1 MQNKIASVIFS
12 TRIMAVLFVVFAIAM
27 ALGTFIENWYSIETA
42 RLMIYNTWWFE
53 AIMVFF
59 LINFFGNIKRY
70 NLHKREK
77 WSSLLIHLSFIL
89 ILIGAFVT
97 RYISY
102 EGIMPIREGETTNK
116 FLSEKTFFT
125 FFIDGEINGEPRR
138 RVLQEPVLFGPG
150 YDNKYVLD
158 TDYNGQPVKFE
169 LTNFIYG
176 AEEKLIENPKGDNY
190 LKIVEAGGGSRHD
203 HYLKEGEVSNI
214 HNVLFSLNKPTE
226 GAINI
231 QLTQDGE
238 YLIESPF
245 EADYMRMA
253 DQKKGSLVAD
263 SIQPLMLRSLYTMGN
278 MQFVIPD
285 PVVKGSYDVVATA
298 QKEKSQ
304 PDAVGL
310 KISSNGET
318 ENVTLMGAKGIA
330 SEPQKITVGGLDIY
344 LNYGSKEMEL
354 PFSLK
359 LDDFI
364 ADKYP
369 GTKNS
374 YSSFKSKIQ
383 IIEDGKEPRPY
394 EIYMNH
400 VLDLH
405 GYRFFQSSFM
415 PDESGTIL
423 SVNHDFWGTWITYIG
438 YFLLYTGLMWIMF
451 AKGSRFGKVKVMLD
465 KVKAKQKS
473 LTVILAIFATA
484 FGSFA
489 QETADD
495 HAHIQTTEQQLDS
508 VIMANAVSKEHA
520 AKFGRLIIQ
529 DAGGRMKPA
538 NTFSSELLR
547 KLSKKDDYNGLNSD
561 QVFLSMTESPFYW
574 YDIPLIYVKKHND
587 SIRHIAGVPESK
599 EYLSLLD
606 FMDDEGNYKLSPFLE
621 KAYRAPVP
629 NQFQKDFIEA
639 DKRVNLLW
647 QALDGNI
654 LRVFPIPGDENN
666 KWVSHK
672 EAQDADLKGMDS
684 VYTKQI
690 IPLYMNALKL
700 ARQTGDYEQANK
712 YLQSIKDYQHKFG
725 AEVMPTDKKVEAE
738 ILYNRYDIFRNL
750 FWMYMLAGLV
760 MLVLVIVQ
768 ILKDRK
774 AIRMVINVCT
784 AIIIVLF
791 VLHTAGLGFRW
802 YISGHAPWSDAY
814 ESMIYVGWATMF
826 FGLAFGRKSNLTIAS
841 TAFVASMILM
851 VAHWNWMDPAIA
863 NLVPVLNSYWLMIH
877 VSVIVGSYGPFTLGM
892 ILGVVSLLLMIMTTE
907 KNKRRI
913 ELSIREITIV
923 TEMALTVGLVM
934 LTIGNF
940 LGGQWANESWG
951 RYWGWD
957 PKETWALISIMIYAF
972 VIHMRLVPGLR
983 GRWTFNF
990 MAVVAYASIMMTYFG
1005 VNFYLTGLH
1014 SYASGD
1020 KVITPTFVYY
1030 SVAVVAILGGVSYWR
1045 YSIHYKKKGKKEI
1058 AKKKEKRI

>member
-489 QETADD
+489 QETA
-495 HAHIQTTEQQLDS
+495 
-508 VIMANAVSKEHA
+508 
-520 AKFGRLIIQ
+520 
-529 DAGGRMKPA
+529 
-538 NTFSSELLR
+538 
-547 KLSKKDDYNGLNSD
+547 
-561 QVFLSMTESPFYW
+561 
-574 YDIPLIYVKKHND
+574 
-587 SIRHIAGVPESK
+587 
-599 EYLSLLD
+599 
-606 FMDDEGNYKLSPFLE
+606 
-621 KAYRAPVP
+621 
-629 NQFQKDFIEA
+629 
-639 DKRVNLLW
+639 
-647 QALDGNI
+647 
-654 LRVFPIPGDENN
+654 
-666 KWVSHK
+666 
-672 EAQDADLKGMDS
+672 
-684 VYTKQI
+684 
-690 IPLYMNALKL
+690 
-700 ARQTGDYEQANK
+700 
-712 YLQSIKDYQHKFG
+712 
-725 AEVMPTDKKVEAE
+725 
-738 ILYNRYDIFRNL
+738 
-750 FWMYMLAGLV
+750 
-760 MLVLVIVQ
+760 
-768 ILKDRK
+768 
-774 AIRMVINVCT
+774 
-784 AIIIVLF
+784 
-791 VLHTAGLGFRW
+791 
-802 YISGHAPWSDAY
+802 
-814 ESMIYVGWATMF
+814 
-826 FGLAFGRKSNLTIAS
+826 
-841 TAFVASMILM
+841 
-851 VAHWNWMDPAIA
+851 
-863 NLVPVLNSYWLMIH
+863 
-877 VSVIVGSYGPFTLGM
+877 
-892 ILGVVSLLLMIMTTE
+892 
-907 KNKRRI
+907 
-913 ELSIREITIV
+913 
-923 TEMALTVGLVM
+923 
-934 LTIGNF
+934 
-940 LGGQWANESWG
+940 
-951 RYWGWD
+951 
-957 PKETWALISIMIYAF
+957 
-972 VIHMRLVPGLR
+972 
-983 GRWTFNF
+983 
-990 MAVVAYASIMMTYFG
+990 
-1005 VNFYLTGLH
+1005 
-1014 SYASGD
+1014 
-1020 KVITPTFVYY
+1020 
-1030 SVAVVAILGGVSYWR
+1030 
-1045 YSIHYKKKGKKEI
+1045 
-1058 AKKKEKRI
+1058 